1 WVFQGVGPRKSARDP
16 RMDLHLRIPAERW
29 CITIKEF
36 REFVADVNQAWRGQL
51 IPDNPQ
57 HPDPGH
63 WNRRL
68 GPNLHQVNEHYVK
81 PVTLKAGGMSYALMK
96 HPEGLPCQVFVSHA
110 WLEGVFEL
118 ADLLKRAW
126 PPSRHLSNLYL
137 CLLANPQN
145 LNIETLLTSPRQSP
159 FALALATASHLL
171 VIPNSHTS
179 IYKRLWCVYEAYLG
193 TVMDKVCLMPA
204 KPESYTKWR
213 TAAWSILLPFST
225 GFAVGLLW
233 LFGHLALH
241 WRAPQVAFWMMHTGL
256 AMSLVGLSCSTFAT
270 LFGNPNLQTVAWL
283 LHVGDIFLTSTL
295 QMPWIFHPVS
305 LEPRERILHYLAP
318 FGQCLLNMTRVHH
331 INQQHLEGR
340 ELARQASHLHIS
352 SLDDATCTSLADE
365 QRIRR
370 AIAGAEEDV
379 VTTIRVL
386 MKAGAYTKSLRQA
399 HEAGV
404 DITGAG
410 SMDVSVSFPI
420 AAFLWLWCFV
430 RTLSCLKWR
439 DAGCPE
445 SYWMLDMSIVVMAL
459 AVLAMPLL
467 LRMVRGFGPE
477 WVIFGVDCWG
487 FCGGLAVV
495 VPSLMAAID
504 SHFQVGA
511 LPSSALRRDAYD
523 TLICP
528 KAGTWY
534 MVVVFRPFMAVLA
547 DLVTILGPAR
557 VHALVKRR
565 KCPVLDR
572 PERLSSDS
580 DSESSSSG
588 SAPGAL

>member
-386 MKAGAYTKSLRQA
+386 MKAGAYTKSLRHA
-399 HEAGV
+399 YEAGV

-420 AAFLWLWCFV
+420 AAFLWLWCLL
-430 RTLSCLKWR
+430 RTTACFKWR
-439 DAGCPE
+439 DAACPE
-445 SYWMLDMSIVVMAL
+445 TFSLLEMAL
-459 AVLAMPLL
+459 AVMACAVVAMPFLL
-467 LRMVRGFGPE
+467 YGVRSNGPE
-477 WVIFGVDCWG
+477 WVVFGVDCWAL
-487 FCGGLAVV
+487 CAGLAVMA
-495 VPSLMAAID
+495 PALMAAID
-504 SHFQVGA
+504 GHFQDAHGEGGS
-511 LPSSALRRDAYD
+511 LPSNALRYDAYD
-523 TLICP
+523 SLVCP
-528 KAGTWY
+528 TASTWY
-534 MVVVFRPFMAVLA
+534 MVVAFRPLMAVMA
-547 DLVTILGPAR
+547 DLGAVLGPAR
-557 VHALVKRR
+557 MHGLMMRKRETR
-565 KCPVLDR
+565 RQPA
-572 PERLSSDS
+572 DS
-580 DSESSSSG
+580 DWESSSSG
-588 SAPGAL
+588 SALT